1 MHARS
6 FFLGWGAA
14 VFALGCMVVGIVW
27 FAHTHAHPLFVVTDD
42 APLGLEVES
51 ATFEGST
58 STLPISFSTTGTK
71 VLHEPPLRYL
81 GLVKGDPKL
90 SDTEVAI
97 RVPVLMFHHI
107 RPMKAWFTAK
117 DRQYTITPE
126 HFEAQMDGLVRAGY
140 TTITPRELQAAIEG
154 KMVLPEKSVL
164 LTFDDGYR
172 EHYQFVLPILKRLH
186 LKATYFIITSVFTS
200 PAHMTKAMVKEA
212 DLSGLITIASHTR
225 YHPFL
230 ARLSSPARASEI
242 VGSKADLEEVVGHPV
257 ADFAYPFGS
266 WNNQV
271 MKDVEEAGYTMGF
284 GIKLGS
290 VHGESSRYQLRR
302 IRVMDGEN
310 VVSLL
315 DQFSKP

>member
-6 FFLGWGAA
+6 FFFGWGAA
-14 VFALGCMVVGIVW
+14 VFALGCMAVGIVW
-27 FAHTHAHPLFVVTDD
+27 FAHTHAHPLFIVTDEV
-42 APLGLEVES
+42 PLGAEIES
-51 ATFEGST
+51 AIFEGST
-58 STLPISFSTTGTK
+58 STLPVSFSTTGTK
-71 VLHEPPLRYL
+71 ALHEPPLRYL

-90 SDTEVAI
+90 SETEVAV

-107 RPMKAWFTAK
+107 RPMKASFTAK
-117 DRQYTITPE
+117 DRQYTVTPE
-126 HFEAQMDGLVRAGY
+126 HFVAQMEGLVRAGY
-140 TTITPRELQAAIEG
+140 TTITPRELQAAMEG

-172 EHYQFVLPILKRLH
+172 EHYRLVLPILLRLH

-212 DLSGLITIASHTR
+212 DESGLVTIASHTR
-225 YHPFL
+225 HHPFL
-230 ARLSSPARASEI
+230 ARMSSVTRVPEI
-242 VGSKADLEEVVGHPV
+242 AGSKADLEDVVGHPV
-257 ADFAYPFGS
+257 VDFAYPFGS
-266 WNNQV
+266 WSNQV
-271 MKDVEEAGYTMGF
+271 MEEVKEAGYTMGF

-315 DQFSKP
+315 DQFSKL